1 MVIKPFNN
9 ESLIFHLINIKGII
23 LQDKKVDSERTEI
36 QMEKLP
42 SSVYFLQI
50 LLNDEIVEVFK
61 IIKI

>member
-9 ESLIFHLINIKGII
+9 ENLIFHLINIKGII

-50 LLNDEIVEVFK
+50 LLNDEIVKVFK

>member
-9 ESLIFHLINIKGII
+9 ENLIFHLINIKGII